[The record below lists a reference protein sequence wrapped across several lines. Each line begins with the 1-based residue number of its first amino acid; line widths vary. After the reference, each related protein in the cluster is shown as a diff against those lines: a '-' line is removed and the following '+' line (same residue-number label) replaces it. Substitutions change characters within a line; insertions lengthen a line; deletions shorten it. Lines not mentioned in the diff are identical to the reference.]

1 MIKILILEDT
11 REKLTEIVNVVLKNE
26 NLKDSDITYVD
37 CTRKARDEL
46 FHHGFDLFITDLL
59 VPETI
64 IDDPNPNESI
74 ALLFD
79 LSNDDIMNKPTHII
93 GLTAYEDEIEE
104 YKHIFT
110 DDSWE
115 LLHYSEEEDAW
126 EKKITS
132 KVKYIV
138 DAKKNNQIKQDYIFD
153 IAIIC
158 ALKDPEFRQIKNL
171 SDNWE
176 KVSVANSSLSFF
188 KTTFIRGSKILSVI
202 AVSNDLMGMVN
213 TAILATQVIE
223 FFKPRYLAMTGIAA
237 GNPSEVDL
245 GDVVLFE
252 HAWDYNS
259 GKIKTD
265 QNKNQIFELDL
276 RQEPVC
282 KDLCNYM
289 KELKDDDDFLY
300 NTFKDYGPTNRAK
313 TQLKIQIGN
322 VASGAA
328 VIANSD
334 VTKEIIKQGRKL
346 KGIEMEGYAVYC
358 AASHAREP
366 KPTPFVIK
374 SICDFADENKNDNIQ
389 DYAAYTSARI
399 LKEFALR
406 FL

>member
-11 REKLTEIVNVVLKNE
+11 KEKLSEIMSVVLKNE
-26 NLKDSDITYVD
+26 DIKDSDITYVD

-46 FHHGFDLFITDLL
+46 KDYTFDLFITDLL

-64 IDDPNPNESI
+64 INEPNPKE
-74 ALLFD
+74 AETLLFD
-79 LSNDDIMNKPTHII
+79 LINDDIMNKPTHII

-110 DDSWE
+110 DDNWE
-115 LLHYSEEEDAW
+115 LLPYSENEDDW
-126 EKKITS
+126 EKKVTN

-138 DAKKNNQIKQDYIFD
+138 DAKKNNQVKADYIFD

-158 ALKDPEFRQIKNL
+158 ALKDPEFRQVKNL
-171 SDNWE
+171 SNNWE
-176 KVSVANSSLSFF
+176 KVNIPNSSLSFF
-188 KTTFIRGSKILSVI
+188 KTTFNRGNKSLSVV

-223 FFKPRYLAMTGIAA
+223 FFKPKYLAMTGIAA
-237 GNPSEVDL
+237 GNPDEVDL
-245 GDVVLFE
+245 GDVILFE

-259 GKIKTD
+259 GKIKSD
-265 QNKNQIFELDL
+265 ENKNQVFELDL

-289 KELKDDDDFLY
+289 KELKDDEDFLY
-300 NTFKDYGPTNRAK
+300 QTFKEYGITNRAK

-328 VIANSD
+328 VIANSE
-334 VTKEIIKQGRKL
+334 VTKEITKQGRKL

-374 SICDFADENKNDNIQ
+374 SICDYADENKNDNIQ